1 MASPK
6 SQPRTLHPRLAIIV
20 LSFFSTQ
27 PLSSATAAASSSKC
41 THPPIIFNFG
51 DSNSDTG
58 GLVAGLGYPVFPPNG
73 RTYFRRSTGRLSD
86 GRLVIDFLCQSVK
99 TSFLSPYLD
108 SLGSTFTNG
117 ANFAIVG
124 SSTLPKYVPFAL
136 NVQVMQ
142 FLHFK
147 ARSLEL
153 KTAGSKDVIDSR
165 GFQEALYMIDIGQN
179 DLADSFAKNLTYAEV
194 VNRIPSVVTEIKN
207 AITAIYGQGGRK
219 FWIHNTGPLGCI
231 PQKLWLVQSKDLDSN
246 GCISTYNDAAKL
258 FNEGL
263 KHLCQEVRSELKD
276 ASVVYVDIYS
286 IKYDLIANATRYGFS
301 NPLMACCGY
310 GGPPYNYNI
319 NVTCGRTGYR
329 VCDEK
334 SRYVSWDGIHY
345 TEAANSFVASRI
357 LSTSF
362 STPPVAFDSFCQ

>member
-1 MASPK
+1 MASTTSSK
-6 SQPRTLHPRLAIIV
+6 SHPRKIHTYLAIIV
-20 LSFFSTQ
+20 IVIIPAQSLTS
-27 PLSSATAAASSSKC
+27 AASSKC
-41 THPPIIFNFG
+41 RHPSVIFSFG

-73 RTYFRRSTGRLSD
+73 RTYFKKSTGRLSD
-86 GRLVIDFLCQSVK
+86 GRLIIDFLCQSVD

-147 ARSLEL
+147 AKSLEL
-153 KTAGSKDVIDSR
+153 KTKGFKDVVDNR
-165 GFQEALYMIDIGQN
+165 GFQEALYIIDIGQN
-179 DLADSFAKNLTYAEV
+179 DLADSFSKNLTYAEV
-194 VNRIPSVVTEIKN
+194 VSKIPSVVTEIKN
-207 AITAIYGQGGRK
+207 AIVAIYGEGGRK

-246 GCISTYNDAAKL
+246 GCISSYNDAATL
-258 FNEGL
+258 FNAEL
-263 KHLCQEVRSELKD
+263 KRLSQDIKSELKD
-276 ASVVYVDIYS
+276 ADIVYVDIYA
-286 IKYDLIANATRYGFS
+286 IKYDLIANATKYGFS

-319 NVTCGRTGYR
+319 NFTCGRTGYQ

-334 SRYVSWDGIHY
+334 SHYLSWDGIHY
-345 TEAANSFVASRI
+345 TEAANSLVASRI
-357 LSTSF
+357 ISTRY
-362 STPPVAFDSFCQ
+362 STPPVTFDSFCL